1 MRLFVAAV
9 VFTVL
14 GAGSPAAIDGWDRPS
29 GAMPQARPAGDQA
42 LLPDEA
48 AVSGWKKNGAPRVF
62 TRADLYGYIDGGA
75 ELFFEFGFDQL
86 TLQKYRKG
94 AHEVAVEIYRMT
106 DPVAAMG
113 TYLMKRGKETRDPGF
128 RERHAVS
135 RHQLLFQRHRYY
147 VTVNNLSGADGLA
160 PDLVRFGAA
169 IASRLPADVLAA
181 ELKQLP
187 AAGRVPG
194 SERLF
199 RGPVALQS
207 LFTLGDGDI
216 LQQKGRIAGAAAD
229 YQAEPGAP
237 KLATPAPGAKAG
249 AATLLVVQYPTAAA
263 AAQAMAFLQKNLDK
277 YLERVT
283 ATPARLVFR
292 DYEKKYGVVSVKGP
306 RLEVRLHLAQAT

>member
-1 MRLFVAAV
+1 MHVFVAAV
-9 VFTVL
+9 VFSVL
-14 GAGSPAAIDGWDRPS
+14 AAGSPAATGMDRTSDAPR
-29 GAMPQARPAGDQA
+29 QAPAAGEQA
-42 LLPDEA
+42 LLPTEA
-48 AVSGWKKNGAPRVF
+48 TVPGWQKSGAPRVF
-62 TRADLYGYIDGGA
+62 TRADLYGYINGGA
-75 ELFFEFGFDQL
+75 ELFFEFGFDHL

-128 RERHAVS
+128 RERHAVN

-147 VTVNNLSGADGLA
+147 VTVNNLGGADGLA
-160 PDLVRFGAA
+160 PELVRFGAA
-169 IASRLPADVLAA
+169 IASRLPADVPAA
-181 ELKQLP
+181 ELKLLP
-187 AAGRVPG
+187 AGGRIRG

-216 LQQKGRIAGAAAD
+216 LQQKGRIAGVAAD
-229 YQAEPGAP
+229 YEAEPGAP
-237 KLATPAPGAKAG
+237 KPATPAPGGKAG
-249 AATLLVVQYPTAAA
+249 TATLLVVQYPTAAA
-263 AAQAMAFLQKNLDK
+263 AAGAMAFLQKNLDK

-306 RLEVRLHLAQAT
+306 RLEVRLHVARVS